1 MIKDFETAQRFE
13 NHLKKI
19 KKKWEDEG
27 KKYQTNIEHM
37 KEFREE
43 EYLRKNKDL
52 IQKLN
57 QKESLLITSLENK
70 HRDKMK
76 EKERAIALLME
87 KEKAA
92 KENVEKYMDEQ
103 EKLRL
108 IFEEETHS
116 RRMLIYLF
124 ILFLYNFLNFSRV
137 FQGEKS
143 KDKI

>member
-13 NHLKKI
+13 NHLKNI
-19 KKKWEDEG
+19 KKKWKEEG

-43 EYLRKNKDL
+43 EYLKKNKDL
-52 IQKLN
+52 IKRLN
-57 QKESLLITSLENK
+57 QKESILITSLETK
-70 HRDKMK
+70 KKDKMK
-76 EKERAIALLME
+76 EKEMAIALLME

-92 KENVEKYMDEQ
+92 KENVEKFMDEQ

-108 IFEEETHS
+108 IFQEETQM

-124 ILFLYNFLNFSRV
+124 YIYIFFYIFS
-137 FQGEKS
+137 
-143 KDKI
+143 

>member
-52 IQKLN
+52 IKRLN
-57 QKESLLITSLENK
+57 QKESILITSLETK
-70 HRDKMK
+70 KKDKMK
-76 EKERAIALLME
+76 EKEMAIALLME

-92 KENVEKYMDEQ
+92 KENVEKFMDEQ

-108 IFEEETHS
+108 IFQEETQM

-124 ILFLYNFLNFSRV
+124 YIYIFFYIFS
-137 FQGEKS
+137 
-143 KDKI
+143 

>member
-52 IQKLN
+52 IKRLN
-57 QKESLLITSLENK
+57 QKESILITSLETK
-70 HRDKMK
+70 KKDKMK
-76 EKERAIALLME
+76 EKEMAIALLME

-92 KENVEKYMDEQ
+92 KENVEKFMDEQ

-108 IFEEETHS
+108 IFQEETQI

-124 ILFLYNFLNFSRV
+124 YIYIFFYIFS
-137 FQGEKS
+137 
-143 KDKI
+143 